1 MEVIERTV
9 VLPENQSFI
18 IRQIELKNNRGVI
31 HNHNNKYEL
40 NFIVDAVG
48 RRFVSGNIANFWPGD
63 LLFMAPGVP
72 HCWEIDNKEDEPTA
86 ITIHFKDEFLEKA
99 LNHIPELN
107 FMNDLMKRA
116 RYGLHLKEYETEK
129 LMKLFT
135 ALMHHESSFES
146 YIRVL
151 EILKFIS
158 QINEAETLEVE
169 EFNWDTDLPQNQ
181 RLKKVYEYVFFN
193 FKDSIKLNEVASQ
206 VGISEGAFCSFFKKS
221 TKKTFSH
228 FIKEV
233 RIGYACK
240 LLSEDN
246 DMSISQICFESGYNN
261 LANFNRQF
269 KEIIGTNPKDYRGR
283 AQNRLSGSIG

>member
-1 MEVIERTV
+1 MQTEVIERTV

-31 HNHNNKYEL
+31 HHHSNKFEL
-40 NFIVDAVG
+40 NFIVDALG
-48 RRFVSGNIANFWPGD
+48 RRFVSGNISNFWPGD

-72 HCWEIDNKEDEPTA
+72 HCWEIDNKEDDPTA
-86 ITIHFKDEFLEKA
+86 ITIHIKEEFLETA
-99 LNHIPELN
+99 LNHIPELD
-107 FMNDLMKRA
+107 FIKELIKKSHR
-116 RYGLHLKEYETEK
+116 GLHLKGYDREK
-129 LMKLFT
+129 LLGLFNG
-135 ALMHHESSFES
+135 LMHYDSSFDS
-146 YIRVL
+146 FIRVL

-158 QINEAETLEVE
+158 QIEDAEPLEVA
-169 EFNWDTDLPQNQ
+169 EFNWNTDLPQNQ

-193 FKDSIKLNEVASQ
+193 FKDSIRLNEVAAQ
-206 VGISEGAFCSFFKKS
+206 VGITEGAFCSFFKKS

-261 LANFNRQF
+261 FANFNRQF
-269 KEIIGTNPKDYRGR
+269 KEITGTNPKTYRD
-283 AQNRLSGSIG
+283 RLRH

>member
-1 MEVIERTV
+1 MTEVIERTV

-31 HNHNNKYEL
+31 HHHSNKYEL
-40 NFIVDAVG
+40 NFIIDAVG
-48 RRFVSGNIANFWPGD
+48 RRFVSGHIANFSPGD

-72 HCWEIDNKEDEPTA
+72 HCWEIDNKDDEPKA
-86 ITIHFKDEFLEKA
+86 ITIHFKDKFLETA
-99 LNHIPELN
+99 LNYIPELS
-107 FMNDLMKRA
+107 FIKELLHKSRH
-116 RYGLHLKEYETEK
+116 GLLLKAYNREK
-129 LMKLFT
+129 LEELFKG
-135 ALMHHESSFES
+135 LMELNSPFES
-146 YIRVL
+146 YLRAL

-158 QINEAETLEVE
+158 QIDNNETLEVA
-169 EFNWDTDLPQNQ
+169 EFNWNTDLPQNQ

-193 FKDSIKLNEVASQ
+193 FKNSIKLNEVASQ
-206 VGISEGAFCSFFKKS
+206 VGITEGAFCSFFKKS

-240 LLSEDN
+240 LLSEDE

-261 LANFNRQF
+261 FANFNRQF
-269 KEIIGTNPKDYRGR
+269 REIAGTNPKTYRE
-283 AQNRLSGSIG
+283 RLKQ

>member
-1 MEVIERTV
+1 MDVIERTV

-31 HNHNNKYEL
+31 HNHSNKYEL
-40 NFIVDAVG
+40 NFIIDAVG
-48 RRFVSGNIANFWPGD
+48 RRFVSGNISNFWPGD

-72 HCWEIDNKEDEPTA
+72 HCWEIDNKEDEPRA
-86 ITIHFKDEFLEKA
+86 ITIHFKNEFLDSA
-99 LNHIPELN
+99 LNHIPELGFIRELLKKSRN
-107 FMNDLMKRA
+107 
-116 RYGLHLKEYETEK
+116 GLHLKGYNRARIEELFNG
-129 LMKLFT
+129 LMNQ
-135 ALMHHESSFES
+135 EGSFES
-146 YIRVL
+146 YLKVL

-158 QINEAETLEVE
+158 QIEDTETLEVA

-193 FKDSIKLNEVASQ
+193 FKNSIKLNEVASQ
-206 VGISEGAFCSFFKKS
+206 VGITEGAFCFFFKKS

-246 DMSISQICFESGYNN
+246 DLSISQICFESGYNN
-261 LANFNRQF
+261 FANFNRQF
-269 KEIIGTNPKDYRGR
+269 KEITGTNPKTYRYR
-283 AQNRLSGSIG
+283 MKQ